1 MPDKKKTE
9 NDVLVKLTNLKQTG
23 GLLRFVSQATKS
35 GFVPIKVLQG
45 VLDVFF
51 FLTLCDTS
59 KGGLLRTRK
68 CQTKSGFVTERMLRQ
83 SILVAYHQGN
93 VRNCQTSLL

>member
-51 FLTLCDTS
+51 FRKRKDVNHKCWPSLGRKEMFFFRKDVRERRLCL
-59 KGGLLRTRK
+59 GRK
-68 CQTKSGFVTERMLRQ
+68 EVVKNFCFQ
-83 SILVAYHQGN
+83 
-93 VRNCQTSLL
+93 

>member
-1 MPDKKKTE
+1 MLGVTKTMFLMPDKNKTE

-51 FLTLCDTS
+51 FAREATS
-59 KGGLLRTRK
+59 
-68 CQTKSGFVTERMLRQ
+68 
-83 SILVAYHQGN
+83 
-93 VRNCQTSLL
+93 